1 MEFRRVLFR
10 SKRRGGCARH
20 RHLHAV
26 AHILVVIAGLWRG
39 RVTDARLTTAIRVSA
54 LIRRVNSEGGHATV
68 LSKGDATAGAILLI
82 LCERGRNQRFFER
95 TLDQNGAYRWGRTDR
110 KSTRLNSSH

>member
-1 MEFRRVLFR
+1 M
-10 SKRRGGCARH
+10 
-20 RHLHAV
+20 
-26 AHILVVIAGLWRG
+26 AGLWRG

-95 TLDQNGAYRWGRTDR
+95 TLDQNGAYRWGRR
-110 KSTRLNSSH
+110 SEERRVGKECVSTCRSRWSPYH

>member
-1 MEFRRVLFR
+1 M
-10 SKRRGGCARH
+10 
-20 RHLHAV
+20 
-26 AHILVVIAGLWRG
+26 AGLWRG

-95 TLDQNGAYRWGRTDR
+95 SEERRVGKECVSTCRSRWSPYHYKKNIKYIT
-110 KSTRLNSSH
+110 TENV

>member
-1 MEFRRVLFR
+1 M
-10 SKRRGGCARH
+10 
-20 RHLHAV
+20 
-26 AHILVVIAGLWRG
+26 I
-39 RVTDARLTTAIRVSA
+39 DARLTTAIRVSA

-95 TLDQNGAYRWGRTDR
+95 TLDQNGAYRWGRTGGDPGEDHGAVASFIER
-110 KSTRLNSSH
+110 RRRIDPDLWVVELDVAHPERFIDEPFMKD